1 MSLWI
6 RTIRNS
12 AIAVMIFNKDSGA
25 ESREVQ
31 LHGIYLMGVA
41 IRYCFS
47 GWREGFLPS
56 SYDLHM
62 RSSDPMHADPSRS
75 NQALGSV
82 ADFVASIELPNRK
95 ARFYR

>member
-1 MSLWI
+1 MYTDDQEFLYCGH
-6 RTIRNS
+6 T
-12 AIAVMIFNKDSGA
+12 IFNNDSGA

-31 LHGIYLMGVA
+31 LHGIYLIVVV
-41 IRYCFS
+41 IR
-47 GWREGFLPS
+47 WTKGFLPS
-56 SYDLHM
+56 SYDPHM

-82 ADFVASIELPNRK
+82 ADFVAPTGLPNHT